1 MSIHNK
7 QAEDAKTSAHL
18 RPEITAGGV
27 SSFICLLLVAAL
39 VIWCFVSIDLDFSRT
54 LTGLSKG
61 MVSVRRMIPT
71 SPADFGYDR
80 QLVTSSTIRTSFA
93 ETIQM
98 AVVGTVTG
106 ALLALPMSFL
116 AARTGSTPRWFSGA
130 VKTFLNIGRAIPTI
144 VYALV
149 AIYAVGLG
157 KATGAIAIG
166 FVSFIGLAKLYAEA
180 LESVS
185 PGPIEAVRAAGG
197 NSFQVFV
204 YGMLPQVFPH
214 YLATTLF
221 TFEYNLKES
230 FIVGIVGAGG
240 LGQELFE
247 SIQLFQWKDAG
258 VVIGLLIVLINL
270 VDYFSYRVRLKFT

>member
-1 MSIHNK
+1 MSINTK
-7 QAEDAKTSAHL
+7 TAEDQAAPPVHPK
-18 RPEITAGGV
+18 ITLGGV
-27 SSFICLLLVAAL
+27 SSFICTMLVAAL
-39 VIWCFVSIDLDFSRT
+39 IVWCFISIDLDFSRT

-61 MVSVRRMIPT
+61 MTSIGNMIPK
-71 SPADFGYDR
+71 SAADFGYDR
-80 QLVTSSTIRTSFA
+80 HLVTSSTIRTSFA

-106 ALLALPMSFL
+106 AILALPISFL

-130 VKTFLNIGRAIPTI
+130 IKTFLNISRAVPTV

-185 PGPIEAVRAAGG
+185 PGPIEAVRAVGG

-204 YGMLPQVFPH
+204 YGMLPQVFPN
-214 YLATTLF
+214 YLATTLY

-258 VVIGLLIVLINL
+258 VIIGLLIILINM